1 MSADIRPMPEWLSF
15 RRIADV
21 PFETCMATLDS
32 WQRTGRSGEP
42 RTSHSL
48 LDGPIEHDSATGTC
62 RIQVRLAR
70 TPLRPYQRMRLNIDR
85 WSPSSTALELIPC
98 GRVRPTA
105 AYFRAG
111 HLLLDALIRSLP
123 PSRAPISAGPATTD
137 HRARTTTPQP

>member
-1 MSADIRPMPEWLSF
+1 
-15 RRIADV
+15 
-21 PFETCMATLDS
+21 MATLDS
-32 WQRTGRSGEP
+32 WQRTERSGDP

-48 LDGPIEHDSATGTC
+48 LDGPVEYDRATGTC

-70 TPLRPYQRMRLNIDR
+70 AQLRPHQRMRLNIDR
-85 WSPSSTALELIPC
+85 WSLSSTALELIPH

-111 HLLLDALIRSLP
+111 HLLLDSLIRSLP

-137 HRARTTTPQP
+137 HRARKTTPQP

>member
-1 MSADIRPMPEWLSF
+1 MSAGIRPVPGWLSF

-21 PFETCMATLDS
+21 PFETCVAALDS
-32 WQRTGRSGEP
+32 WRRTRHGGEP
-42 RTSHSL
+42 RTGRSL
-48 LDGPIEHDSATGTC
+48 LDGPIEYDSASGTC
-62 RIQVRLAR
+62 RIQVRLAQA
-70 TPLRPYQRMRLNIDR
+70 PLRPHQRLRLDIDR

-111 HLLLDALIRSLP
+111 HLLLDSLIRSLP

-137 HRARTTTPQP
+137 H